1 MPFYYFFIAI
11 IACALFAAWASA
23 KVHSTFNAFSQV
35 KISSHMTGYDTAVR
49 LLRANG
55 IFDVSVERT
64 RGRLSDHFDP
74 RKKVVRLSQSTF
86 GDNSVAAVAV
96 SRTVPARAKMFA

>member
-1 MPFYYFFIAI
+1 
-11 IACALFAAWASA
+11 
-23 KVHSTFNAFSQV
+23 
-35 KISSHMTGYDTAVR
+35 MTGYDTAVR

-55 IFDVSVERT
+55 IYNVSVERT

-74 RKKVVRLSQSTF
+74 RKKVVRLSESTF

-96 SRTVPARAKMFA
+96 AAIVGIVIYNKKMQKKEARAKLLK